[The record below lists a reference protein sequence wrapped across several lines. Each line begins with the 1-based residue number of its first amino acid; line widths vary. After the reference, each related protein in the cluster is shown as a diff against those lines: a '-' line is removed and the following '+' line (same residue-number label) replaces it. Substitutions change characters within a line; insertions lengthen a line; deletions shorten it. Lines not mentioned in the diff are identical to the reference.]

1 MMTLVLAH
9 RGARRQ
15 APENTIPAFARAMEL
30 GADGVELD
38 VHRTL
43 DDALVVRHDADGPPG
58 VWAELTLDAIRA
70 AAPDVPVLTEVL
82 DVCAGK
88 LVNIEIKN
96 SPRDLDWDPAA
107 RAADLVVECL
117 AARGGTDTVLVSSF
131 NLATVDRVRL
141 LSDNVSTALLTFAG
155 DPLDALVTAETH
167 GHGALHPFVGQ
178 LAGGSAG
185 ALVRRAHERGIKV
198 NVWTVNEPDDIA
210 RLGAVGVDGICT
222 DVPDIALSALGR

>member
-1 MMTLVLAH
+1 MTLVLAH

-30 GADGVELD
+30 GSDGVELD
-38 VHRTL
+38 VH
-43 DDALVVRHDADGPPG
+43 HDADGPAG

-70 AAPDVPVLTEVL
+70 AEPDVPVLGEVL
-82 DVCAGK
+82 DVCAGS

-117 AARGGTDTVLVSSF
+117 ADRADRGVRDSVLVSSF
-131 NLATVDRVRL
+131 DLATVDRVRML
-141 LSDNVSTALLTFAG
+141 ADQ
-155 DPLDALVTAETH
+155 TH
-167 GHGALHPFVGQ
+167 GHTALHPFVGQ
-178 LAGGSAG
+178 LTGGIAG
-185 ALVRRAHERGIKV
+185 ALVQRAHERGMRV

-222 DVPDIALSALGR
+222 DVPDVALSVLGR